1 MNAFL
6 FDLDGTLV
14 DTLEDIATAC
24 NALLHNLGFAQH
36 PVPAYRHFV
45 GQGFTVLVKKALPP
59 AAVAQSTPEH
69 IHHAVAQARALY
81 AQCYL
86 QQSRPYPQVHASL
99 RQLARRGARMGVLS
113 NKPDQLTKG
122 MIKAFFPDIPFFAV
136 RGALEGVP
144 LKPDPSAAL
153 ALLQQ
158 AGIAPEQ
165 CAFVGDSA
173 VDMNTALAAG
183 MCPVGVSWGFRG
195 KGEVLAAGARHC
207 VDHASQW
214 LDLL

>member
-24 NALLHNLGFAQH
+24 NALLNSLGFAQH
-36 PVPAYRHFV
+36 PVPAYKHFV
-45 GQGFTVLVKKALPP
+45 GKGFTVLVKKALPP
-59 AAVAQSTPEH
+59 DAAAQSSPEQ
-69 IHHAVAQARALY
+69 IAHAVALARALY
-81 AQCYL
+81 ADCYL
-86 QQSRPYPQVHASL
+86 QQSRPYPEVHASL
-99 RQLARRGARMGVLS
+99 RLLAQRGARMGVLS

-122 MIKAFFPDIPFFAV
+122 MVKAFFPDIPFFAV

-144 LKPDPSAAL
+144 LKPDPTAAL

-158 AGIAPEQ
+158 AGIAPEHS
-165 CAFVGDSA
+165 AFVGDSA

-195 KGEVLAAGARHC
+195 KNEVLAAGARYC

-214 LDLL
+214 LLL